1 MQLSIIKILERKKAV
16 RQKMS
21 KVLFITEKTSFISE
35 GIINHLKAQDFEVLT
50 VKPDVTA
57 ISNFLKEGNSSE
69 EGEAI
74 DPEVAALL
82 SQEGGEDASSG
93 EEKKDDIPRIF
104 ILYLQGEDN
113 LMIDVL
119 GYIRDLVEDRGIRF
133 FVIGTQEELDEVIG
147 KKADYVAERY
157 TRPVDLAELIKRLQK
172 EGEAVDKLKEFK
184 SILIVDDDA
193 TALRSMK
200 SLLSTHYKILVANSG
215 MNAITILAK
224 NKVDLILLDF
234 EMPIV
239 NGPKVLEMIRSDPN
253 TANIPVMFLT
263 AKGDKRSIMEVLRF
277 KPEKYLLKTMLPKD
291 ILDSID
297 EFFKTRR

>member
-1 MQLSIIKILERKKAV
+1 
-16 RQKMS
+16 MS

-57 ISNFLKEGNSSE
+57 ISNFLKEDNS
-69 EGEAI
+69 GDDEAI

-82 SQEGGEDASSG
+82 SQEGGEEAQAMAAASG
-93 EEKKDDIPRIF
+93 QKDDIPRIF

-113 LMIDVL
+113 MMIDVL

-133 FVIGTQEELDEVIG
+133 FVIGTQEELDTIVG
-147 KKADYVAERY
+147 KKADYVAQMY

-172 EGEAVDKLKEFK
+172 EGETVDKLKEFK

-297 EFFKTRR
+297 EFFRSRR

>member
-1 MQLSIIKILERKKAV
+1 
-16 RQKMS
+16 MS
-21 KVLFITEKTSFISE
+21 KVLFITEKVSFISE

-57 ISNFLKEGNSSE
+57 ISNFLKEDNGNDE
-69 EGEAI
+69 DAI

-82 SQEGGEDASSG
+82 SQQQEENAEGSQPAAEA
-93 EEKKDDIPRIF
+93 KKDDIPRIF

-133 FVIGTQEELDEVIG
+133 FVIGTQEELDTVVG
-147 KKADYVAERY
+147 KKADYVAQMY
-157 TRPVDLAELIKRLQK
+157 TRPVDLADLIKRLQK

-200 SLLSTHYKILVANSG
+200 SLLSTHYKILVASSG

-253 TANIPVMFLT
+253 TSNIPVMFLT

-297 EFFKTRR
+297 DFFKTRR

>member
-1 MQLSIIKILERKKAV
+1 
-16 RQKMS
+16 MS
-21 KVLFITEKTSFISE
+21 KVLFITEKVSFISE

-57 ISNFLKEGNSSE
+57 ISNFLKEDNGSD
-69 EGEAI
+69 EGAI

-82 SQEGGEDASSG
+82 TQESEAAEGEAAAASGG

-133 FVIGTQEELDEVIG
+133 FVIGTQEELDTIIG
-147 KKADYVAERY
+147 KKADYVAQMY

-200 SLLSTHYKILVANSG
+200 SLLSTHYKILVASSG

>member
-1 MQLSIIKILERKKAV
+1 
-16 RQKMS
+16 MS
-21 KVLFITEKTSFISE
+21 KILFITEKTSFISE

-57 ISNFLKEGNSSE
+57 ISNFLKEDNGNDE
-69 EGEAI
+69 EAI

-82 SQEGGEDASSG
+82 TQENG
-93 EEKKDDIPRIF
+93 EESSSSDGKKEDIPRIF

-147 KKADYVAERY
+147 KKADYVAEKY
-157 TRPVDLAELIKRLQK
+157 TRPVDIAELLKRLQK

-263 AKGDKRSIMEVLRF
+263 AKGDKRSIMEV
-277 KPEKYLLKTMLPKD
+277 
-291 ILDSID
+291 
-297 EFFKTRR
+297 

>member
-1 MQLSIIKILERKKAV
+1 
-16 RQKMS
+16 MS
-21 KVLFITEKTSFISE
+21 KILFITEKVSFISE

-57 ISNFLKEGNSSE
+57 ISNFLKEDTGNE
-69 EGEAI
+69 EDAI

-82 SQEGGEDASSG
+82 SQQESSEEGEAPQ
-93 EEKKDDIPRIF
+93 EEAKKDDIPRIF

-133 FVIGTQEELDEVIG
+133 FVIGTQEELDTVVG
-147 KKADYVAERY
+147 KKADYVAQMY

-200 SLLSTHYKILVANSG
+200 SLLSTRYKILVASSG

-297 EFFKTRR
+297 DFFRSRR

>member
-1 MQLSIIKILERKKAV
+1 
-16 RQKMS
+16 MS
-21 KVLFITEKTSFISE
+21 KVLFITEKVSFISE
-35 GIINHLKAQDFEVLT
+35 GIINHLRAQDFEVLT

-57 ISNFLKEGNSSE
+57 ISNFLKEDNGNDE
-69 EGEAI
+69 EAI

-82 SQEGGEDASSG
+82 SQESG
-93 EEKKDDIPRIF
+93 EEGGSSKEEEKKEDIPRIF

-119 GYIRDLVEDRGIRF
+119 GYIKDLVEDRGIRF
-133 FVIGTQEELDEVIG
+133 FVIGTQEEIDTIIG
-147 KKADYVAERY
+147 KKSDYVAQAY

-297 EFFKTRR
+297 DFFKTRR

>member
-1 MQLSIIKILERKKAV
+1 
-16 RQKMS
+16 MS
-21 KVLFITEKTSFISE
+21 KVLFITEKVSFISE

-57 ISNFLKEGNSSE
+57 ISNFLKEDNGNDE
-69 EGEAI
+69 EAI

-82 SQEGGEDASSG
+82 TQEAGTEGEASQA

-133 FVIGTQEELDEVIG
+133 FVIGTQEELDTIIG
-147 KKADYVAERY
+147 KKSDYVAQVY
-157 TRPVDLAELIKRLQK
+157 TRPVDLGELIKRLQK
-172 EGEAVDKLKEFK
+172 EGEAVDKRKEFK

-263 AKGDKRSIMEVLRF
+263 A
-277 KPEKYLLKTMLPKD
+277 
-291 ILDSID
+291 
-297 EFFKTRR
+297 

>member
-1 MQLSIIKILERKKAV
+1 MGKI
-16 RQKMS
+16 
-21 KVLFITEKTSFISE
+21 LFITEKISFISE

-57 ISNFLKEGNSSE
+57 ISNFLKEDKG
-69 EGEAI
+69 GDDDGII

-82 SQEGGEDASSG
+82 SQEEGEGGEKSAQEG
-93 EEKKDDIPRIF
+93 ESLKEDIPRIF

-133 FVIGTQEELDEVIG
+133 FVIGTQEEIDEVIG
-147 KKADYVAERY
+147 KKADYVAQTY
-157 TRPVDLAELIKRLQK
+157 TRPVDLQSLIKTIQK
-172 EGEAVDKLKEFK
+172 EGEAVEKLKEFK

-200 SLLSTHYKILVANSG
+200 SLLSTQYKILVANSG

-239 NGPKVLEMIRSDPN
+239 NGPKVLQMIRSDPN

-297 EFFKTRR
+297 EFFKSRR

>member
-1 MQLSIIKILERKKAV
+1 
-16 RQKMS
+16 MS
-21 KVLFITEKTSFISE
+21 KVLFINEKVSFISE
-35 GIINHLKAQDFEVLT
+35 GIINHLRAQDFEVLT

-57 ISNFLKEGNSSE
+57 IANFLKDDNGSDE
-69 EGEAI
+69 EAI

-82 SQEGGEDASSG
+82 SQESEKAEGEEGGGEKAEEG
-93 EEKKDDIPRIF
+93 EKKDIPRIF

-119 GYIRDLVEDRGIRF
+119 GYIKDLVEDRGIRF
-133 FVIGTQEELDEVIG
+133 FVIGTQEELDTVIG
-147 KKADYVAERY
+147 KKADYVAELY
-157 TRPVDLAELIKRLQK
+157 TRPVDLGELIKRLQK

-200 SLLSTHYKILVANSG
+200 NLLATHYKILVANSG

-234 EMPIV
+234 EMPVV

-253 TANIPVMFLT
+253 TSNIPVMFLT

-277 KPEKYLLKTMLPKD
+277 KPEKYLLKTTLPKD
-291 ILDSID
+291 VLESID
-297 EFFKTRR
+297 DFFRSRH

>member
-1 MQLSIIKILERKKAV
+1 
-16 RQKMS
+16 MS
-21 KVLFITEKTSFISE
+21 KVLFITEKVSFISE

-57 ISNFLKEGNSSE
+57 ISNFLKEDNGNDE
-69 EGEAI
+69 DAI

-82 SQEGGEDASSG
+82 SQQQEENAEGSQPAA

-104 ILYLQGEDN
+104 ILYLHGEDN

-133 FVIGTQEELDEVIG
+133 FVIGTQEELDTVVG
-147 KKADYVAERY
+147 KKADYVAQMY
-157 TRPVDLAELIKRLQK
+157 TRPVDLADLIKRLQK
-172 EGEAVDKLKEFK
+172 EGEAVDKRKEFK

-200 SLLSTHYKILVANSG
+200 SLLSTHYKILVASSG

-253 TANIPVMFLT
+253 TSNIPVMFLT

-297 EFFKTRR
+297 DFFKTRR

>member
-1 MQLSIIKILERKKAV
+1 
-16 RQKMS
+16 MS

-57 ISNFLKEGNSSE
+57 ISMFLTSNVQTQE
-69 EGEAI
+69 EETV

-82 SQEGGEDASSG
+82 AQEGGDNPEAAAAPKGPKS
-93 EEKKDDIPRIF
+93 EDIPRIF

-119 GYIRDLVEDRGIRF
+119 GYIKDLVEDRGIRF
-133 FVIGTQEELDEVIG
+133 FVIGTQEEIDTIIG
-147 KKADYVAERY
+147 KKAGYVAQTY
-157 TRPVDLAELIKRLQK
+157 VRPVDVAELIKRLQK

-200 SLLSTHYKILVANSG
+200 SLLSTRYKILVANSG

-224 NKVDLILLDF
+224 NHVDLILLDF

-253 TANIPVMFLT
+253 SANIPVMFLT

-277 KPEKYLLKTMLPKD
+277 KPEKYLLKTMLPKE

-297 EFFKTRR
+297 EYFAAKRYSTN

>member
-1 MQLSIIKILERKKAV
+1 
-16 RQKMS
+16 MS
-21 KVLFITEKTSFISE
+21 KILFITEKVSFISE

-57 ISNFLKEGNSSE
+57 ISNFLKEDKGDDD
-69 EGEAI
+69 GII

-82 SQEGGEDASSG
+82 SQQQEGEEGGEGDGSK
-93 EEKKDDIPRIF
+93 EELKEDFPRIF

-147 KKADYVAERY
+147 KKADYVAQMY
-157 TRPVDLAELIKRLQK
+157 TRPVDLQALIKTIQK

-200 SLLSTHYKILVANSG
+200 SLLSTRYKILVANSG

>member
-1 MQLSIIKILERKKAV
+1 
-16 RQKMS
+16 MS
-21 KVLFITEKTSFISE
+21 KVLFITEKVSFISE

-57 ISNFLKEGNSSE
+57 ISTFLKEDNGNDE
-69 EGEAI
+69 DAI

-82 SQEGGEDASSG
+82 TQESEEGSG
-93 EEKKDDIPRIF
+93 QQQPSEGEKKDIPRIF

-133 FVIGTQEELDEVIG
+133 FVIGTQEELDTVIG

-200 SLLSTHYKILVANSG
+200 SLLSTKYKILVANSG

-297 EFFKTRR
+297 DFFAARR

>member
-1 MQLSIIKILERKKAV
+1 
-16 RQKMS
+16 MS
-21 KVLFITEKTSFISE
+21 KVLFITEKVSFISE
-35 GIINHLKAQDFEVLT
+35 GIVNHLKANSFEVFT
-50 VKPDVTA
+50 VKPDVTSIA
-57 ISNFLKEGNSSE
+57 EYLTEKTDEDT
-69 EGEAI
+69 AI

-82 SQEGGEDASSG
+82 TKESGDAEEHTEENQQENKQ
-93 EEKKDDIPRIF
+93 EEKKGADFPRIF
-104 ILYLQGEDN
+104 ILYLQGEEN

-119 GYIRDLVEDRGIRF
+119 GYIKDMVEDKGIRF
-133 FVIGTQEELDEVIG
+133 FVIGTQEELDTVIG
-147 KKADYVAERY
+147 KSADYVAEQY
-157 TRPVDLAELIKRLQK
+157 TRPVDLPEFIKRLQK

-200 SLLSTHYKILVANSG
+200 SLLSSRYKILVANSG
-215 MNAITILAK
+215 INAITILAK
-224 NKVDLILLDF
+224 NHVDLVLLDF

-253 TANIPVMFLT
+253 SANIPVMFLT

-291 ILDSID
+291 ILDNID
-297 EFFKTRR
+297 EFFTMRRNQ

>member
-1 MQLSIIKILERKKAV
+1 M
-16 RQKMS
+16 
-21 KVLFITEKTSFISE
+21 SFISE

-57 ISNFLKEGNSSE
+57 ISNFLKEDNGNE
-69 EGEAI
+69 DEVI

-82 SQEGGEDASSG
+82 AQESAEGEDAAASG
-93 EEKKDDIPRIF
+93 AEEKKDDIPRIF

-133 FVIGTQEELDEVIG
+133 FVIGTQEELDTIIG
-147 KKADYVAERY
+147 KKSDYVAQVY
-157 TRPVDLAELIKRLQK
+157 TRPVDLGELIKRLQK

-200 SLLSTHYKILVANSG
+200 SLLSTRYKILVANSG

-297 EFFKTRR
+297 DFFKTKR

>member
-1 MQLSIIKILERKKAV
+1 
-16 RQKMS
+16 MS
-21 KVLFITEKTSFISE
+21 KILFITEKVSFISE

-57 ISNFLKEGNSSE
+57 ISNFLKEDKGDDD
-69 EGEAI
+69 GII

-82 SQEGGEDASSG
+82 TQESGEGGEGASEG
-93 EEKKDDIPRIF
+93 EKLKDDIPRIF

-147 KKADYVAERY
+147 KKADYVAQMY
-157 TRPVDLAELIKRLQK
+157 TRPVDLPNLIKTIQK

-297 EFFKTRR
+297 EFFKNRH

>member
-1 MQLSIIKILERKKAV
+1 
-16 RQKMS
+16 MS
-21 KVLFITEKTSFISE
+21 KVLFITEKVSFISE

-57 ISNFLKEGNSSE
+57 ISNFLKEDNGNE
-69 EGEAI
+69 EGEI

-82 SQEGGEDASSG
+82 SQQENG
-93 EEKKDDIPRIF
+93 EEGSQSSSDDKKDDIPRIF

-133 FVIGTQEELDEVIG
+133 FVIGTQEEIDTIIG
-147 KKADYVAERY
+147 KKADYVAQIY
-157 TRPVDLAELIKRLQK
+157 TRPVDLGDLIKRLQK

-193 TALRSMK
+193 TALRSMN
-200 SLLSTHYKILVANSG
+200 SLLSTRYKILVASSG

>member
-1 MQLSIIKILERKKAV
+1 
-16 RQKMS
+16 MS
-21 KVLFITEKTSFISE
+21 KILFITEKVSFISE

-57 ISNFLKEGNSSE
+57 ISNFLKEDKGDDD
-69 EGEAI
+69 GII

-82 SQEGGEDASSG
+82 SQQQEGEEGGEGDGSK
-93 EEKKDDIPRIF
+93 EELKEDFPRIF

-147 KKADYVAERY
+147 KKADYVAQMY
-157 TRPVDLAELIKRLQK
+157 TRPVDLQSLIKTIQK

-200 SLLSTHYKILVANSG
+200 SLLSTRYKILVANSG

>member
-1 MQLSIIKILERKKAV
+1 
-16 RQKMS
+16 MS
-21 KVLFITEKTSFISE
+21 KVLFITEKVSFISE

-57 ISNFLKEGNSSE
+57 ISNFLKEDNGNDE
-69 EGEAI
+69 DAI

-82 SQEGGEDASSG
+82 SQEGGAEGGDAAAAGG
-93 EEKKDDIPRIF
+93 EQEKKDIPRIF

-133 FVIGTQEELDEVIG
+133 FVIGTQEELDTVIG
-147 KKADYVAERY
+147 KKAEYVAQMY

-200 SLLSTHYKILVANSG
+200 NLLSTHYKILVANSG

>member
-1 MQLSIIKILERKKAV
+1 
-16 RQKMS
+16 MS
-21 KVLFITEKTSFISE
+21 KVLFITEKVSFISE

-57 ISNFLKEGNSSE
+57 ISNFLKEDNGNDE
-69 EGEAI
+69 DAI

-82 SQEGGEDASSG
+82 SQQQEENAEGSQPAA

-133 FVIGTQEELDEVIG
+133 FVIGTQEELDTVVG
-147 KKADYVAERY
+147 KKADYVAQMY
-157 TRPVDLAELIKRLQK
+157 TRPVDLADLIKRLQK

-200 SLLSTHYKILVANSG
+200 SLLSTHYKILVASSG

-297 EFFKTRR
+297 DFFKTRR

>member
-1 MQLSIIKILERKKAV
+1 
-16 RQKMS
+16 MS
-21 KVLFITEKTSFISE
+21 KVLFITEKVSFISE

-57 ISNFLKEGNSSE
+57 ISNFLKEDNGSE
-69 EGEAI
+69 DEAI

-82 SQEGGEDASSG
+82 SQQNEEGEESAAAE

-133 FVIGTQEELDEVIG
+133 FVIGTQEELDTVVG
-147 KKADYVAERY
+147 KKADYVAAMY
-157 TRPVDLAELIKRLQK
+157 TRPVDLADLIKRLQK
-172 EGEAVDKLKEFK
+172 EGEAVDKLRDFK

-200 SLLSTHYKILVANSG
+200 SLLSTRYKILVASSG

-297 EFFKTRR
+297 DFFKTRR

>member
-1 MQLSIIKILERKKAV
+1 
-16 RQKMS
+16 MS
-21 KVLFITEKTSFISE
+21 KVLFINEKVSFISE
-35 GIINHLKAQDFEVLT
+35 GIINHLRAQDFEVLT

-57 ISNFLKEGNSSE
+57 IANFLKDDNANDE
-69 EGEAI
+69 EAI

-82 SQEGGEDASSG
+82 SQESEKAEGEEGEGG
-93 EEKKDDIPRIF
+93 EEKKEEIKKDIPRIF

-119 GYIRDLVEDRGIRF
+119 GYIKDLVEDRGIRF
-133 FVIGTQEELDEVIG
+133 FVIGTQEELDTVIG
-147 KKADYVAERY
+147 KKADYVAELY

-200 SLLSTHYKILVANSG
+200 NLLATHYKILVANSG

-234 EMPIV
+234 EMPVV

-253 TANIPVMFLT
+253 TSNIPVMFLT

-291 ILDSID
+291 VLESID
-297 EFFKTRR
+297 DFFRSKH

>member
-1 MQLSIIKILERKKAV
+1 
-16 RQKMS
+16 MS
-21 KVLFITEKTSFISE
+21 KVLFITEKVSFISE

-57 ISNFLKEGNSSE
+57 ISNFLKEDNGNDE
-69 EGEAI
+69 EAI

-82 SQEGGEDASSG
+82 TQESEAAEGEGASGGSDD
-93 EEKKDDIPRIF
+93 KKDDIPRIF

-133 FVIGTQEELDEVIG
+133 FVIGTQEELDTVVG
-147 KKADYVAERY
+147 KKADYVAQMY

-200 SLLSTHYKILVANSG
+200 SLLSTHYKILVASSG

>member
-1 MQLSIIKILERKKAV
+1 
-16 RQKMS
+16 MS
-21 KVLFITEKTSFISE
+21 KILFITEKVSFISE

-57 ISNFLKEGNSSE
+57 ISNFLKEGNE
-69 EGEAI
+69 NDEDAI

-82 SQEGGEDASSG
+82 TQEGGEGASG
-93 EEKKDDIPRIF
+93 GAEEKPKDDIPRIF

-147 KKADYVAERY
+147 KKADYVAQMY
-157 TRPVDLAELIKRLQK
+157 TRPVDLAELLKRLQK
-172 EGEAVDKLKEFK
+172 EGETVDKLKEFK

-200 SLLSTHYKILVANSG
+200 SLLSTRYKILVANSG

-239 NGPKVLEMIRSDPN
+239 NGPKVLEMIRADSN

>member
-1 MQLSIIKILERKKAV
+1 
-16 RQKMS
+16 MS
-21 KVLFITEKTSFISE
+21 KVLFITEKVSFISE

-57 ISNFLKEGNSSE
+57 ISNFLKDDTVSDE
-69 EGEAI
+69 EAI

-82 SQEGGEDASSG
+82 SQESEKPEGEEGEEGGEG
-93 EEKKDDIPRIF
+93 EEKKEVLKKDIPRIF

-119 GYIRDLVEDRGIRF
+119 GYIKDLVEDRGIRF
-133 FVIGTQEELDEVIG
+133 FVIGTQEELDTVIG
-147 KKADYVAERY
+147 KKADYVAQLY
-157 TRPVDLAELIKRLQK
+157 TRPVVLEELIKRLQK

-200 SLLSTHYKILVANSG
+200 NLLTTHYKILVANSG

-234 EMPIV
+234 EMPII

-253 TANIPVMFLT
+253 TSNIPVMFLT

-291 ILDSID
+291 VLESID
-297 EFFKTRR
+297 DFFRSRH

>member
-1 MQLSIIKILERKKAV
+1 
-16 RQKMS
+16 MS
-21 KVLFITEKTSFISE
+21 KVLFITEKVSFISE

-57 ISNFLKEGNSSE
+57 ISNFLKEDNGNDE
-69 EGEAI
+69 EAI

-82 SQEGGEDASSG
+82 SQESGEEGGEAAAK

-133 FVIGTQEELDEVIG
+133 FVIGTQEELDTIIG
-147 KKADYVAERY
+147 KKSDYVAQAY

-297 EFFKTRR
+297 DFFKTMR

>member
-1 MQLSIIKILERKKAV
+1 
-16 RQKMS
+16 MS
-21 KVLFITEKTSFISE
+21 KILFITEKVSFISE

-57 ISNFLKEGNSSE
+57 ISNFLKEGNE
-69 EGEAI
+69 NDEEAI

-82 SQEGGEDASSG
+82 SQEGGEGASG
-93 EEKKDDIPRIF
+93 AAEEKPKDDIPRKF

-147 KKADYVAERY
+147 KKADYVAQMY
-157 TRPVDLAELIKRLQK
+157 TRPVDLGELLKRLQK
-172 EGEAVDKLKEFK
+172 EGETVDKLKEFK

-200 SLLSTHYKILVANSG
+200 SLLSTRYKILVANSG

-239 NGPKVLEMIRSDPN
+239 NGPKVLEMIRADSN

>member
-1 MQLSIIKILERKKAV
+1 
-16 RQKMS
+16 MS
-21 KVLFITEKTSFISE
+21 KVLFITEKVSFISE

-57 ISNFLKEGNSSE
+57 ISNFLKDDTVSDE
-69 EGEAI
+69 EAI

-82 SQEGGEDASSG
+82 SQESEKSEGKEGEEGGEG
-93 EEKKDDIPRIF
+93 EEKKEVLKKDIPRIF

-119 GYIRDLVEDRGIRF
+119 GYIKDLVEDRGIRF
-133 FVIGTQEELDEVIG
+133 FVIGTQEELDTVIG
-147 KKADYVAERY
+147 KKADYVAQLY
-157 TRPVDLAELIKRLQK
+157 TRPVVLEELIKRLQK

-200 SLLSTHYKILVANSG
+200 NLLATHYKILVANSG

-234 EMPIV
+234 EMPII

-253 TANIPVMFLT
+253 TSNIPVMFLT

-291 ILDSID
+291 VLESID
-297 EFFKTRR
+297 DFFRSRH

>member
-1 MQLSIIKILERKKAV
+1 
-16 RQKMS
+16 MS
-21 KVLFITEKTSFISE
+21 KILFITEKVSFISE

-57 ISNFLKEGNSSE
+57 ISNFLKEDNGNE
-69 EGEAI
+69 EDAI

-82 SQEGGEDASSG
+82 SQQESSEEGAAPQ
-93 EEKKDDIPRIF
+93 EEAKKDDIPRIF

-133 FVIGTQEELDEVIG
+133 FVIGTQEELDTVVG
-147 KKADYVAERY
+147 KKADYVAQMY

-200 SLLSTHYKILVANSG
+200 SLLSTRYKILVASSG

-297 EFFKTRR
+297 DFFKTRH

>member
-1 MQLSIIKILERKKAV
+1 
-16 RQKMS
+16 MS
-21 KVLFITEKTSFISE
+21 KVLFITEKVSFISE
-35 GIINHLKAQDFEVLT
+35 GIINHLRAQDFEVLT

-57 ISNFLKEGNSSE
+57 ISNFLKEDNRNDE
-69 EGEAI
+69 EAI

-82 SQEGGEDASSG
+82 SQESG
-93 EEKKDDIPRIF
+93 EEGGSSKEEEKKEDIPRIF

-119 GYIRDLVEDRGIRF
+119 GYIKDLVEDRGIRF
-133 FVIGTQEELDEVIG
+133 FVIGTQEELDTIIG
-147 KKADYVAERY
+147 KKSDYVAQAY

-200 SLLSTHYKILVANSG
+200 SLLSTHYKILVASSG

-297 EFFKTRR
+297 DFFKTRR

>member
-1 MQLSIIKILERKKAV
+1 
-16 RQKMS
+16 MS
-21 KVLFITEKTSFISE
+21 KVLFITEKVSFISE

-57 ISNFLKEGNSSE
+57 ISNFLKEDNGND
-69 EGEAI
+69 EGAI

-82 SQEGGEDASSG
+82 TQESEAAEGEGAASGGG

-133 FVIGTQEELDEVIG
+133 FVIGTQEELDTIIG
-147 KKADYVAERY
+147 KKADYVAQMY

-200 SLLSTHYKILVANSG
+200 SLLSTHYKILVASSG

-253 TANIPVMFLT
+253 TANIPVMFLA

>member
-1 MQLSIIKILERKKAV
+1 
-16 RQKMS
+16 MS
-21 KVLFITEKTSFISE
+21 KVLFITEKVSFISE

-57 ISNFLKEGNSSE
+57 ISNFLKEDNGNE
-69 EGEAI
+69 EGEI

-82 SQEGGEDASSG
+82 SQQENG
-93 EEKKDDIPRIF
+93 EEASQSSSDDKKDDIPRIF

-133 FVIGTQEELDEVIG
+133 FVIGTQEEIDTIIG
-147 KKADYVAERY
+147 KKADYVAQIY
-157 TRPVDLAELIKRLQK
+157 TRPVDLGDLIKRLQK

-200 SLLSTHYKILVANSG
+200 SLLSTRYKILVASSG

>member
-1 MQLSIIKILERKKAV
+1 
-16 RQKMS
+16 MS
-21 KVLFITEKTSFISE
+21 KVLFITEKVSFISE

-57 ISNFLKEGNSSE
+57 ISNFLKEDNGNDE
-69 EGEAI
+69 DAI

-82 SQEGGEDASSG
+82 SQEGEGEGG
-93 EEKKDDIPRIF
+93 EAAAAGGEQEKKDIPRIF

-133 FVIGTQEELDEVIG
+133 FVIGTQEELDTVIG
-147 KKADYVAERY
+147 KKAEYVAQMY

-200 SLLSTHYKILVANSG
+200 NLLSTHYKILVANSG

>member
-1 MQLSIIKILERKKAV
+1 
-16 RQKMS
+16 MS
-21 KVLFITEKTSFISE
+21 KVLFITEKVSFISE

-57 ISNFLKEGNSSE
+57 ISNFLKEDNGSD
-69 EGEAI
+69 EGAI

-82 SQEGGEDASSG
+82 TQESEAAEGEGAASGG

-133 FVIGTQEELDEVIG
+133 FVIGTQEELDTIIG
-147 KKADYVAERY
+147 KKADYVAQMY

-200 SLLSTHYKILVANSG
+200 SLLSTHYKILVASSG

>member
-1 MQLSIIKILERKKAV
+1 
-16 RQKMS
+16 MS
-21 KVLFITEKTSFISE
+21 KILFITEKVSFISE

-57 ISNFLKEGNSSE
+57 ISNFLKEDKGDDD
-69 EGEAI
+69 GVI

-82 SQEGGEDASSG
+82 TQEGGEGSQGGESG
-93 EEKKDDIPRIF
+93 QKEDIPRIF

-147 KKADYVAERY
+147 KKADYVAQMY
-157 TRPVDLAELIKRLQK
+157 TRPVDLQSLIKTIQK

-291 ILDSID
+291 ILESVD

>member
-1 MQLSIIKILERKKAV
+1 
-16 RQKMS
+16 MS
-21 KVLFITEKTSFISE
+21 KILFITEKVSFISE

-57 ISNFLKEGNSSE
+57 ISNFLKEDNGDE
-69 EGEAI
+69 ENPI

-82 SQEGGEDASSG
+82 SQEGGTEDGSSG
-93 EEKKDDIPRIF
+93 SDEKKDDIPRIF

-133 FVIGTQEELDEVIG
+133 FVIGTQEELDAVVG
-147 KKADYVAERY
+147 KKADYVAQMY
-157 TRPVDLAELIKRLQK
+157 TRPVDLGELIKRLQK

-200 SLLSTHYKILVANSG
+200 NLLSTHYKILVANSG

-239 NGPKVLEMIRSDPN
+239 NGPKVLEMILSDPN

-297 EFFKTRR
+297 DFFRTKR